1 MPGVSVTD
9 AAIPGGTMACRCA
22 ETMDG
27 TNVAAA
33 KASKN
38 FRM

>member
-1 MPGVSVTD
+1 MPGVSVAD

-27 TNVAAA
+27 TQIATANAG
-33 KASKN
+33 KS
-38 FRM
+38 FRI